1 VKWPLAVGLPL
12 VYAVA
17 VYVATLPPKPI
28 YTLANKTVMTVTAE
42 SGPAILQ
49 RHEPEYP
56 WQALRDGVEGS
67 VVLRVAIARD
77 GSVRSAIPV
86 RGPEP
91 LRQAAID
98 SVRRWQFEP
107 KAAETEIEV
116 PFVLPRP

>member
-1 VKWPLAVGLPL
+1 VKWPLAVVLPL
-12 VYAVA
+12 AYAGA
-17 VYVATLPPKPI
+17 VYVATRPPKPI
-28 YTLANKTVMTVTAE
+28 YTLANKTVMTVTAD

-49 RHEPEYP
+49 RRQPEYP
-56 WQALRDGVEGS
+56 AQARRDGVEGS
-67 VVLRVAIARD
+67 VVLKVAIGAD
-77 GSVRSAIPV
+77 GSVKSAVPV

-107 KAAETEIEV
+107 KAAETEIEI